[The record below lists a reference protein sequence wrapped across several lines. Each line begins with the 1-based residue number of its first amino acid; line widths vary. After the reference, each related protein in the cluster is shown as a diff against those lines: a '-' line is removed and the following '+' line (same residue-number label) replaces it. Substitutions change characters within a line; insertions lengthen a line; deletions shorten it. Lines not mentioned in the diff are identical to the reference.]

1 MSALAEVLIDAGW
14 SLSGSDLSL
23 PGDRTRKLIE
33 RGLTFFSGHSESH
46 VLPSARYLI
55 YSPAIVQDNVERATA
70 ALRQIPQFSYSQMV
84 GRLMRDVIGVCIS
97 GTHGKSTTTAMT
109 ACILDDASRL
119 SAVVIGA
126 ELCSTGRSGWSGAGD
141 LFVAESCEY
150 QHSFLDFAP
159 KYSAILGIEP
169 DHFDCYP
176 DLASIQTAFR
186 EFASRTAADGVLL
199 VNADCPASCAVSV
212 MARTSAKR
220 VTFGDHPTA
229 DWQSADWQ
237 PSPTGSRF
245 RLVHRGCDIIGIE
258 LPLFGRHNARNALA
272 AAAFCMEIGISAETV
287 RNSLAT
293 FRGIRRR
300 LEFVGQWRGATLVD
314 DYAHHPTAVR
324 ITLETLRN
332 LVGTRTI
339 RCIFQPHQ
347 VLRTTT
353 LMADFAA
360 SFGAADQVLIAPVF
374 AARESVNDEP
384 RAVSQQLADRIES
397 LGISARFCASLD
409 QIVNT
414 LEDAARPGD
423 VIVTM
428 GAGDIDRI
436 HYELTQRIQRD
447 PAT

>member
-1 MSALAEVLIDAGW
+1 MFSEIATFQSSSGTD
-14 SLSGSDLSL
+14 SGS
-23 PGDRTRKLIE
+23 
-33 RGLTFFSGHSESH
+33 
-46 VLPSARYLI
+46 
-55 YSPAIVQDNVERATA
+55 
-70 ALRQIPQFSYSQMV
+70 
-84 GRLMRDVIGVCIS
+84 
-97 GTHGKSTTTAMT
+97 
-109 ACILDDASRL
+109 
-119 SAVVIGA
+119 
-126 ELCSTGRSGWSGAGD
+126 
-141 LFVAESCEY
+141 FV
-150 QHSFLDFAP
+150 
-159 KYSAILGIEP
+159 
-169 DHFDCYP
+169 
-176 DLASIQTAFR
+176 
-186 EFASRTAADGVLL
+186 
-199 VNADCPASCAVSV
+199 
-212 MARTSAKR
+212 
-220 VTFGDHPTA
+220 
-229 DWQSADWQ
+229 
-237 PSPTGSRF
+237 
-245 RLVHRGCDIIGIE
+245 
-258 LPLFGRHNARNALA
+258 
-272 AAAFCMEIGISAETV
+272 GISAETV

-447 PAT
+447 SAT